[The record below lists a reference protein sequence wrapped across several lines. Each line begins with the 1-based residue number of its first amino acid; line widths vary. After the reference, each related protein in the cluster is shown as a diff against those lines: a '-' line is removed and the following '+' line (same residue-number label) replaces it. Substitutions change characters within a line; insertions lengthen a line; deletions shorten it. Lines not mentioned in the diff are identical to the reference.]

1 MKEQLKQRGF
11 RWSAIS
17 LRVRLPFLI
26 SVLVLMAVVGSR
38 IASYVISS
46 DLLLRKSKDEMTVN
60 ANRIGEGMW
69 TTVDL
74 VMQSVHMV
82 SVHNT
87 FKDLIATRDEGAMS
101 DAVFFSD
108 ANKLYAKAQG
118 ILTESFAGS
127 KGMNS
132 LMVLDSKGTILANSN
147 PDSVGES
154 RADREYF
161 LEALKGKS
169 FISDAIISK
178 STGKLLVAFAEPIKS
193 KAGEIVGVFAA
204 TVGSEFFTDRLKG
217 IRINGEGSVSIASRS
232 GIVIYHSMNAEA
244 VGKILEDQELLALQ
258 KEKVKDAVV
267 QASID
272 LNETYL
278 SYSRIPDSDWT
289 VFVQD
294 SYADIKRPLDSLFAR
309 IVAATAIAVALAI
322 VAGMLISRVIAA
334 PIVRLSELFKQLA
347 DGDLT
352 ARADGKFEGE
362 LIGLADS
369 FNAMADNN
377 KALIASMNESIEVL
391 NASTSK
397 LDAASRQ
404 TAHLV
409 GETSATT
416 MEIATAVESQSHDT
430 EHIVD
435 SFSGFGDRVAS
446 VSENARSVKER
457 AERIVDV
464 FHASK
469 GTVERLSDI
478 NAQNETQVRS
488 ISGTTKKLEESASS
502 IGSITGAI
510 TTLASQT
517 NLLALNASIEAA
529 RAGEHGRGFAVVA
542 SEIRKLAEQ
551 SAKQSGEIDSI
562 IGKTLAY
569 VAENNRSVNE
579 IIGISALQDTY
590 VGETKQ
596 AFDTILGNVL
606 DIVDQI
612 KSMAGALDQMEKD
625 KDVVLMSAQQLS
637 ASGEQISASVEEVTA
652 SVQEQS
658 SMVGGLA
665 DMVKSIERLSEE
677 LKDHAKHFKL

>member
-1 MKEQLKQRGF
+1 MKEQHKRRDF
-11 RWSAIS
+11 RWNAIS

-26 SVLVLMAVVGSR
+26 SVLVLLAVIGSGV
-38 IASYVISS
+38 ASYMISS
-46 DLLLRKSKDEMTVN
+46 DLLLRKSKDEMTAN
-60 ANRIGEGMW
+60 AIRIGEGMW
-69 TTVDL
+69 TTADL

-87 FKDLIATRDEGAMS
+87 FKDLIAARNEGSMN

-108 ANKLYAKAQG
+108 ANALYTKAQG
-118 ILTESFAGS
+118 ILTESFEGS

-161 LEALKGKS
+161 LEALKGTS

-193 KAGEIVGVFAA
+193 KDGDIIGVFAA
-204 TVGSEFFTDRLKG
+204 TVGSEFFTDRLKN
-217 IRINGEGSVSIASRS
+217 IRINGEGSVSVASRS
-232 GIVIYHSMNAEA
+232 GIVIYHSLNKEA
-244 VGKILEDQELLALQ
+244 VGKTLEDEELLTLQ
-258 KEKVKDAVV
+258 KEKAEEAVV
-267 QASID
+267 QKSLDKDDA
-272 LNETYL
+272 YL
-278 SYSRIPDSDWT
+278 SYSLIPGSDWT

-294 SYADIKRPLDSLFAR
+294 SYADIKRPLDSLLTR
-309 IVAATAIAVALAI
+309 IVIATAIAVVIAI
-322 VAGMLISRVIAA
+322 AAGALISRVIAN
-334 PIVRLSELFKQLA
+334 PIIRLSGLFKQLA
-347 DGDLT
+347 GGDLT
-352 ARADGKFEGE
+352 VRAEGKFQGE

-377 KALIASMNESIEVL
+377 KALIASMNESIDVL

-446 VSENARSVKER
+446 ASENARSVKAR
-457 AERIVDV
+457 AERIMDV
-464 FHASK
+464 FQTSK
-469 GTVERLSDI
+469 ETVERLSDI
-478 NAQNETQVRS
+478 NSQNETQVRS
-488 ISGTTKKLEESASS
+488 ISGITRKLEESASS

-551 SAKQSGEIDSI
+551 SAKQSGEIDAI
-562 IGKTLAY
+562 IAKTLTY

-596 AFDTILGNVL
+596 AFDTILGNVM

-612 KSMAGALDQMEKD
+612 KAMAGALDQMEKD

-637 ASGEQISASVEEVTA
+637 AAGEQISASVEEVTA

-665 DMVKSIERLSEE
+665 DMVKTIERLSEE
-677 LKDHAKHFKL
+677 LKDHAKHFRL